1 MLKPLILS
9 ASTLFVLAGCQSTQE
24 AANVTR
30 LGVDFSWE
38 DTSRCS
44 SKSPAFTITSVPQ
57 QTDQL
62 RFKMKDLNVPSF
74 NHGGGTVEYSGANQV
89 PAGAFSYTG
98 PCPPG
103 GSHNYEFTVEAIDTD
118 TATVIA
124 RGKAVRAFPPR

>member
-1 MLKPLILS
+1 MLRPLISS
-9 ASTLFVLAGCQSTQE
+9 ASALFILVGCQSTQE
-24 AANVTR
+24 AANVSR

-44 SKSPAFTITSVPQ
+44 STSPAFTITDVPQ

-62 RFKMKDLNVPSF
+62 HFKMKDLNVPSF
-74 NHGGGTVEYSGANQV
+74 NHGGGTIEYSGGSQV

-124 RGKAVRAFPPR
+124 RGKAVRTFPPR